1 MNKKTASATPP
12 KAAQSFAATRRAMG
26 AGAFERLADTAKA
39 ARLPDVLHHDPVWAP
54 LRRDMPWLPDLAQM
68 EALAAE
74 AIDVPP
80 APPLD
85 AAGLERAARDPM
97 RLDLYLQ
104 PHIRLLRSGWN
115 IPAIWQ
121 ALAAG
126 KPVQDAAP
134 SESFTVLYNDDGNAA
149 VWSVSEPAY
158 AVLEALGAAPDFAQ
172 AASLALRIDSGFALD
187 RFLALLVQQRLL
199 LKK

>member
-1 MNKKTASATPP
+1 MNKETAARP
-12 KAAQSFAATRRAMG
+12 KPTAAQSFAATRRAMG
-26 AGAFERLADTAKA
+26 AGAFERLADTAEA

-54 LRRDMPWLPDLAQM
+54 IRRDMPWLPDLARM

-74 AIDVPP
+74 VIDVPP

-85 AAGLERAARDPM
+85 AAGLEQAARDPM
-97 RLDLYLQ
+97 QLDLYLQ
-104 PHIRLLRSGWN
+104 PHIRLLRSGWD

-134 SESFTVLYNDDGNAA
+134 SESFTVLYNDDDNVA
-149 VWSVSEPAY
+149 VWGVSEAAY
-158 AVLEALGAAPDFAQ
+158 AVLEALGAAPGFAL
-172 AASLALRIDSGFALD
+172 AASTALRIDSGFALD
-187 RFLALLVQQRLL
+187 HFLALLIQQRLL

>member
-1 MNKKTASATPP
+1 MNKKIASAAPP

-26 AGAFERLADTAKA
+26 AGAFERLADTAA
-39 ARLPDVLHHDPVWAP
+39 PAMIPHVLQNDPVWLP
-54 LRRDMPWLPDLAQM
+54 LRRELPWLPDLARL
-68 EALAAE
+68 EAMAAD
-74 AIDVPP
+74 AISITP

-85 AAGLERAARDPM
+85 AEGLQEAARDPM

-104 PHIRLLRSGWN
+104 PHLRLLRSGWD

-126 KPVQDAAP
+126 KPVQDATP

-149 VWSVSEPAY
+149 VWSITEPAY
-158 AVLEALGAAPDFAQ
+158 AVLEALSAAPDFAA
-172 AASLALRIDSGFALD
+172 AASTALRIDSGFALD
-187 RFLALLVQQRLL
+187 RFLALLVQQQMLVQ
-199 LKK
+199 K